1 MNAYIDKIIY
11 DMQTT
16 DRHYGRTLATVLLS
30 ASLCLALIFSL
41 DFIYALLRQPLL
53 ALVEAIDPS
62 PQNDIAVRETVSM
75 LASLILSALA
85 TLLPA
90 LLPCIFCGRTRKK
103 VCASP
108 AKRPGVN
115 VFAYIP
121 FAIGAGYIAS
131 LASNVLFGFTDRF
144 TETAVETLPSSVPG
158 IILYFVY
165 VAVLPAITEEILFRG
180 AIMGA
185 LMPYGKTQALIIS
198 SVLFGLA
205 HVNPMQAIFAAV
217 LGIIIGELYAQT
229 GSIWWGSL
237 IHFLNN
243 AISVALS
250 YLLQIYGEDDIIVLG
265 ISGIIIYALIIFATI
280 YGIASFARYKKSK
293 RLVDLAPPHDSRYR
307 DLSDAARQ
315 LYGKSAYAT
324 AIFCIAYVVS
334 LIYRYFI

>member
-1 MNAYIDKIIY
+1 MTDK
-11 DMQTT
+11 
-16 DRHYGRTLATVLLS
+16 HYARTLATVLLS

-41 DFIYALLRQPLL
+41 DFIYVLLRQPLL
-53 ALVEAIDPS
+53 ALIEAIDPS

-75 LASLILSALA
+75 LASIILSALA

-90 LLPCIFCGRTRKK
+90 ILPCIFCKRTLKK
-103 VCASP
+103 ACASP
-108 AKRPGVN
+108 AKKADVN
-115 VFAYIP
+115 IFAYIP

-131 LASNVLFGFTDRF
+131 LVSSTLFGFTDRF
-144 TETAVETLPSSVPG
+144 TDTAVETLPSSVPG

-180 AIMGA
+180 MIMGS
-185 LMPYGKTQALIIS
+185 LLPYGKTQALIIS

-205 HVNPMQAIFAAV
+205 HVNPIQAIFAAV

-243 AISVALS
+243 AISVSLT
-250 YLLQIYGEDDIIVLG
+250 YLLQIYGEDDIIMLV
-265 ISGIIIYALIIFATI
+265 ISGIIIYALIIFAAI
-280 YGIASFARYKKSK
+280 YGIISFARYNKSK
-293 RLVDLAPPHDSRYR
+293 KLVDLAPPHDGRYR
-307 DLSDAARQ
+307 DISDAARQ
-315 LYGKSAYAT
+315 LSGKSAYAT
-324 AIFCIAYVVS
+324 AIFCIVYAVS

>member
-1 MNAYIDKIIY
+1 MNAYIDKIFNDIKA
-11 DMQTT
+11 T
-16 DRHYGRTLATVLLS
+16 DSRYARTLATVLLS

-53 ALVEAIDPS
+53 ALIEMIEPS

-75 LASLILSALA
+75 LVSIILSALA

-90 LLPCIFCGRTRKK
+90 FLTCIFCKQAPKK

-108 AKRPGVN
+108 AKKTGVN
-115 VFAYIP
+115 IFAYIP

-131 LASNVLFGFTDRF
+131 LVSNFLFGFTDRF
-144 TETAVETLPSSVPG
+144 TEVAVEALPSSTPG

-205 HVNPMQAIFAAV
+205 HVNPIQAIFAAV

-265 ISGIIIYALIIFATI
+265 ISGIIIYALIIFAAI
-280 YGIASFARYKKSK
+280 YGITNFVRYKKSK
-293 RLVDLAPPHDSRYR
+293 RLVDLAPPQNSKYR

-315 LYGKSAYAT
+315 LSGKSAYAT
-324 AIFCIAYVVS
+324 AIFCIAYAVS